1 MIDNG
6 KWLAVCALF
15 VLAGCAEPPP
25 NETSAS
31 STAAQPQ
38 ASLAE
43 VIAGE
48 HRTPAYRQR
57 DEHRNPLQTLEFF
70 GLEPDMSVAEI
81 WPTMGWYAEIIAP
94 FVKDAGR
101 YYAVHFPADHSSAF
115 IRGQRSS
122 FEHKMASAPE
132 TYGDVAVTSLA
143 KGNYD
148 IAPPGSLDLVLTFRN
163 VHNWTMQDYGA
174 DVFAAMFAAL
184 KPGGVL
190 GVVEHRGEPKLPGVE
205 RPTGYVREEDVIALA
220 EAAGFV
226 FDARTEVNANPAD
239 TKDHPM
245 GVWTLPP
252 SLLLG
257 PNDYER
263 YLAIGESDRMT
274 LRFSKPAQ

>member
-1 MIDNG
+1 MR
-6 KWLAVCALF
+6 LARLIAGLGIVGGLMACSDQPAMMVETEEGAAL
-15 VLAGCAEPPP
+15 
-25 NETSAS
+25 
-31 STAAQPQ
+31 AQ
-38 ASLAE
+38 

-48 HRTPAYRQR
+48 HRTEAYRSR
-57 DEHRNPLQTLEFF
+57 DAARHPRETLVFF
-70 GLEPDMSVAEI
+70 GLRPDMKVAEI

-94 FVKDAGR
+94 YVKSAGK

-115 IRGQRSS
+115 IRGQRAS
-122 FEHKMASAPE
+122 FEHKVASAPE
-132 TYGDVAVTSLA
+132 VYGDVAVTSLS
-143 KGNYD
+143 KGRYE
-148 IAPPGSLDLVLTFRN
+148 IAPPDSLDLVLTFRN

-174 DVFAAMFAAL
+174 DVFAAMFEAL

-226 FDARTEVNANPAD
+226 FEARSEVNANPAD

-257 PNDYER
+257 SKDYER
-263 YLAIGESDRMT
+263 YVNIGESDRMT
-274 LRFSKPAQ
+274 LRFAKPE